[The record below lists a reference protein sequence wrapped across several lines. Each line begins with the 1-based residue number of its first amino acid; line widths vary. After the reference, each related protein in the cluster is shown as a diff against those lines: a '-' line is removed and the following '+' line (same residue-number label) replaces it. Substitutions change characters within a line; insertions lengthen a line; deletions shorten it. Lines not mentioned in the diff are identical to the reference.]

1 MNDEKRIRKFIKKFK
16 VAYNRAMNNFY
27 EIVDIIDFS
36 GFGEDHPE
44 ILTLSNGTI
53 IVTCDDVDVDLEDV
67 IPYLNEYNELTK
79 ESWDK
84 ILSKFFQ
91 LEN

>member
-1 MNDEKRIRKFIKKFK
+1 MNDEKRIKRLIKQFK
-16 VAYNRAMNNFY
+16 ASYNLAMNRFY
-27 EIVDIIDFS
+27 EILDIIDFS

-53 IVTCDDVDVDLEDV
+53 IVTYDDVDVDLEDV

-79 ESWDK
+79 ECWNK
-84 ILSKFFQ
+84 ILCKFYQ

>member
-1 MNDEKRIRKFIKKFK
+1 MKKFK
-16 VAYNRAMNNFY
+16 TAYTRAMNNFY
-27 EIVDIIDFS
+27 EILDIIDFS

-53 IVTCDDVDVDLEDV
+53 IVTYDDVDVDLEDV

-79 ESWDK
+79 ECWDK
-84 ILSKFFQ
+84 ILCKFYQ